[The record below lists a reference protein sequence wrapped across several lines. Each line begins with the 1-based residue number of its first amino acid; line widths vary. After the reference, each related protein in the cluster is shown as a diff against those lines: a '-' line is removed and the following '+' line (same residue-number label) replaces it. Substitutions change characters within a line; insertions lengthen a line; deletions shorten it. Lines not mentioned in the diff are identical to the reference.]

1 MTRNDLMQK
10 VYDSNHF
17 CSAGDI
23 ALALSKRFGRCQGN
37 RKLADGTI
45 TKSHIEMGHEFL
57 MQKKKE
63 RQQQEDALHKQNFEK
78 SVFFREFCEKAH
90 AFAEKAAKELK
101 EGFHEIVRENIGYSN
116 KSFN

>member
-23 ALALSKRFGRCQGN
+23 ALALSKRFGKCQGN

-63 RQQQEDALHKQNFEK
+63 QFLVNGL
-78 SVFFREFCEKAH
+78 SYV
-90 AFAEKAAKELK
+90 
-101 EGFHEIVRENIGYSN
+101 
-116 KSFN
+116 

>member
-10 VYDSNHF
+10 VYDSNRF

-37 RKLADGTI
+37 RTLADGTV
-45 TKSHIEMGHEFL
+45 TKSHIQMGAEFL

-63 RQQQEDALHKQNFEK
+63 REEQKANYHKQQVDK
-78 SVFFREFCEKAH
+78 GR
-90 AFAEKAAKELK
+90 AF
-101 EGFHEIVRENIGYSN
+101 
-116 KSFN
+116 